1 MDRIASGRELC
12 SPFYL
17 LWSYVSVFELYI
29 IHMSA
34 KNQDCLDAIY
44 EWQYECVYSTVDL
57 LRSFM
62 SAFDLE
68 NMNKKLC
75 NVELL

>member
-1 MDRIASGRELC
+1 
-12 SPFYL
+12 
-17 LWSYVSVFELYI
+17 
-29 IHMSA
+29 MSA

-44 EWQYECVYSTVDL
+44 EWQCKCVYSAVDL
-57 LRSFM
+57 LRSIK

-75 NVELL
+75 NVEVL

>member
-1 MDRIASGRELC
+1 MDRSASGRELV
-12 SPFYL
+12 L
-17 LWSYVSVFELYI
+17 LSICYGPMLVCLSYILYTCQQ
-29 IHMSA
+29 